1 VGVALVA
8 SAGMIFEE
16 VVEIEF
22 TLVAFEEPILEEVV
36 EIELT
41 LVAFEEPI
49 LEEIVGTGSL
59 FMLISI
65 TDHLWES

>member
-1 VGVALVA
+1 VGVVLVA
-8 SAGMIFEE
+8 SAG
-16 VVEIEF
+16 
-22 TLVAFEEPILEEVV
+22 TILEKVV

-49 LEEIVGTGSL
+49 LEEVVGTGSL
-59 FMLISI
+59 LVLISI

>member
-1 VGVALVA
+1 MDITLLI
-8 SAGMIFEE
+8 SADTILEK
-16 VVEIEF
+16 VVEIEL
-22 TLVAFEEPILEEVV
+22 TLVAFEEPLLEEVV

-59 FMLISI
+59 FMLIII